1 MLPLVGSTLNRKG
14 EKMKLILIKY
24 GELTTKSG
32 NRNVFIN
39 MLYNNIKKALENY
52 HVKISKNR
60 VRMFI
65 ETEDNIDEIV
75 NILKNIFGI
84 HSIVVATRV
93 NTNIKEIESSVL
105 DIVKNTNFKT
115 FKVET
120 SRADKNFPISSM
132 DFSKKIGALVLKNI
146 NNIKVDVHN
155 PDYLL
160 KIEIRED
167 YTYIYHQEILGS
179 GGYPVGVA
187 GRGLLMLSGGID
199 SPVAGYLAM
208 KRGIRIECVYFESP
222 PHTSQ
227 MAKNKV
233 KSLVETL
240 TKYEPNIVLH
250 VIRFTD
256 IQEAIYKNIDPTYMI
271 TIMRRMMYRISEKL
285 MEKSSCL
292 CLINGES
299 VGQVASQTLTSMK
312 VINSVTNIPVIR
324 PVACLDKL
332 EIIELS
338 KKIGTYETSIL
349 PYEDCCTIF
358 LPKHP
363 VINPS
368 IEKAVMYENSF
379 DYESL
384 INKAI
389 NEEEI
394 IVINNKEKKFD
405 I

>member
-1 MLPLVGSTLNRKG
+1 
-14 EKMKLILIKY
+14 MKLILIKY

-32 NRNVFIN
+32 NRNLFIN
-39 MLYNNIKKALENY
+39 ILYNNIKKALDGY
-52 HVKISKNR
+52 DVRIIKNR

-65 ETEDNIDEIV
+65 ETDDNIEEIT

-84 HSIVVATRV
+84 HSIVIAHRV
-93 NTNIKEIESSVL
+93 NTNTEEIESKVL
-105 DIVKNTNFKT
+105 EVAKNMDFKT

-120 SRADKNFPISSM
+120 DRADKTFTIPSM
-132 DFSKKIGALVLKNI
+132 DFSRRIGALLLKNI
-146 NNIKVDVHN
+146 DNIKVDVHN
-155 PDYLL
+155 PEYLL

-167 YTYIYHQEILGS
+167 YSYIYEKEIKAS

-187 GRGLLMLSGGID
+187 GKGLLMLSGGID

-208 KRGIRIECVYFESP
+208 KRGIRLECVYFESP
-222 PHTSQ
+222 PHTSE

-233 KSLVETL
+233 KTLVEKLNKYDANITL
-240 TKYEPNIVLH
+240 HIV
-250 VIRFTD
+250 RFTD

-271 TIMRRMMYRISEKL
+271 TIMRRMMYRIANKI
-285 MEKSSCL
+285 MEKNNLL

-299 VGQVASQTLTSMK
+299 VGQVASQTLTSMR
-312 VINSVTNIPVIR
+312 VINSVTSVPVIR

-332 EIIELS
+332 EIIDIAR
-338 KKIGTYETSIL
+338 KIDTYETSIL

-363 VINPS
+363 VINPDIDKA
-368 IEKAVMYENSF
+368 IEYEQSF
-379 DYESL
+379 DYEKL
-384 INKAI
+384 IDDAI
-389 NEEEI
+389 NSREI
-394 IVINNKEKKFD
+394 IKIKKDNKKFD

>member
-1 MLPLVGSTLNRKG
+1 MQ
-14 EKMKLILIKY
+14 MKIILIKY
-24 GELTTKSG
+24 GELTTKG
-32 NRNVFIN
+32 ANRNLFIN
-39 MLYNNIKKALENY
+39 ILYNNIKKALENY
-52 HVKISKNR
+52 NVKIIKNR

-75 NILKNIFGI
+75 NILQNIFGI

-93 NTNIKEIESSVL
+93 NTNIEEIESNVL
-105 DIVKNTNFKT
+105 DIAKKIDFNT

-120 SRADKNFPISSM
+120 SRTDKKFPITSM
-132 DFSKKIGALVLKNI
+132 DFSRRIGGLILKNI
-146 NNIKVDVHN
+146 PNIKVDVRN

-160 KIEIRED
+160 EIEIRED
-167 YTYIYHQEILGS
+167 YTYIYHKEIPGI

-187 GRGLLMLSGGID
+187 GKGLLMLSGGID

-208 KRGIRIECVYFESP
+208 KRGIKIECVYFESP
-222 PHTSQ
+222 PHTSV

-233 KSLVETL
+233 KKLVEEL
-240 TKYEPNIVLH
+240 TKYEANITLH
-250 VIRFTD
+250 VVKFTD

-271 TIMRRMMYRISEKL
+271 TIMRRMMYRIASKI
-285 MEKSSCL
+285 MEKEGCL

-299 VGQVASQTLTSMK
+299 VGQVASQTLTSMS
-312 VINSVTNIPVIR
+312 VINSVINVPVIR

-332 EIIELS
+332 EIIDIS
-338 KKIGTYETSIL
+338 RKIGTYETSIL

-368 IEKAVMYENSF
+368 IDKSIEYENSF
-379 DYESL
+379 DYNSL
-384 INKAI
+384 IDKAI
-389 NEEEI
+389 EDREI
-394 IVINNKEKKFD
+394 VKIGKENKKFD